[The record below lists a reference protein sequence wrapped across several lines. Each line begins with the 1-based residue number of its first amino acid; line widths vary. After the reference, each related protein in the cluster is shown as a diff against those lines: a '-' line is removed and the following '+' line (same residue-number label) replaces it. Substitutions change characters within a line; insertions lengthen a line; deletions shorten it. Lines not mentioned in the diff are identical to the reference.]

1 MVRKA
6 GSGRVWEVWPPFAG
20 SELLVLYV
28 LILKTKNG
36 TRGRKL
42 EENWKICFCLV
53 EFITEGL
60 FCDFVMRWLQIFTSN
75 ILLTKHAKCSQYGSK
90 FHHIVG
96 VWKTIH
102 PKALMP
108 PPSPPSSTGFV
119 LPWVERVRLLPNT
132 HFGIFQPH
140 ERK

>member
-20 SELLVLYV
+20 SELLVLR
-28 LILKTKNG
+28 LKTKNG

-42 EENWKICFCLV
+42 EENWQICFCLV

-60 FCDFVMRWLQIFTSN
+60 FLFYNALLAN
-75 ILLTKHAKCSQYGSK
+75 ILLEYLVSK
-90 FHHIVG
+90 TCKMF
-96 VWKTIH
+96 TIWLKVSPH
-102 PKALMP
+102 RWSLENNSSEGIDA
-108 PPSPPSSTGFV
+108 PSPPSSTGFV
-119 LPWVERVRLLPNT
+119 LPGVERVRSLPNT